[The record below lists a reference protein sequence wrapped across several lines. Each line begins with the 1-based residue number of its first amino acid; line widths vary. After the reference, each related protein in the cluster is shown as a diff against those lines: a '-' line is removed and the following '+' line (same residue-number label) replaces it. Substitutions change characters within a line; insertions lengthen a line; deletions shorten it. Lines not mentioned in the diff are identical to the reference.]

1 MFKVT
6 ALTEKCL
13 LRRGDSFHLPIQ
25 CFASDPKRLRGIWK
39 VALGGTKNW
48 KPELVRV

>member
-13 LRRGDSFHLPIQ
+13 LRRGDSFYLPFQ
-25 CFASDPKRLRGIWK
+25 RFASDSERLCGIWK
-39 VALGGTKNW
+39 VPLGEAENW
-48 KPELVRV
+48 KPELLKV